1 MKDKKYLLNLIAIIS
16 VYVINGAGSFENA
29 AVQTMV
35 EAWPNLAPAT
45 IRLMVT
51 LPSLTSTMVMMV
63 IGQFVGKKLSFKNCL
78 MLGSALILGGGTLPF
93 FIHSNWY
100 FVLLCR
106 IFLGIGMGMLSIR
119 SSMLMLSSKP
129 EDTAKVIGYGA
140 VIGSLVSAL
149 VSPISGQLTKLGWY
163 YPFLMNAIVIIAM
176 VMTMLFVQEPEKTIE
191 KKKTTGKANIPM
203 VMYMLLIAQF
213 VLTMVLYP
221 LLSGISTYLV
231 ELNLGDAGTAGL
243 MLSLYTGSGIVTNL
257 CLNQLQKIFKDKVL
271 PIFLMMPVIGLA
283 LVLFTNNVILVAIGV
298 FMSGMGFITFSS
310 TVQLYAGAICDEN
323 TIVKVSPYLLAMT
336 QFGVFLSSYYI
347 DFTSNL
353 GWFNVAMKN
362 PYFICLAVY
371 LIAAIIAFIYKNK
384 IYPYNKEA

>member
-1 MKDKKYLLNLIAIIS
+1 MNNKKYLLNLIAIIS
-16 VYVINGAGSFENA
+16 IYVINGAGSFENA

-51 LPSLTSTMVMMV
+51 LPSLTSTMVMML
-63 IGQFVGKKLSFKNCL
+63 IGQFVGKKISFKNCL
-78 MLGSALILGGGTLPF
+78 LLGSTLLLVGGCTPF

-106 IFLGIGMGMLSIR
+106 VVLGLGMGMLSIR

-129 EDTAKVIGYGA
+129 EDTAKVIGFGA
-140 VIGSLVSAL
+140 VIGSLFSAL
-149 VSPISGQLTKLGWY
+149 VSPISGKLAGLGWY
-163 YPFLMNAIVIIAM
+163 YPFLMNGVVMIGI
-176 VMTMLFVQEPEKTIE
+176 VMTLLFVQEPEKTME
-191 KKKTTGKANIPM
+191 KKKVTGKANIPII
-203 VMYMLLIAQF
+203 MYVLLAAQF

-231 ELNLGDAGTAGL
+231 ELNLGDASTAGL
-243 MLSLYTGSGIVTNL
+243 MLSLYTGSGVVTNL
-257 CLNQLQKIFKDKVL
+257 CLHQLQTTFKDKVL
-271 PIFLMMPVIGLA
+271 PIFLMLPVIGLV
-283 LVLFTNNVILVAIGV
+283 LILFTHNVYLIALGV

-310 TVQLYAGAICDEN
+310 TVQLYAGKICDEN

-347 DFTSNL
+347 DFTAKL
-353 GWFNVAMKN
+353 GWFDVEMKN
-362 PYFICLAVY
+362 PFFICLVCY
-371 LIAAIIAFIYKNK
+371 LVASVVAYLFKNK
-384 IYPYNKEA
+384 IYPQEA